1 MSSTTAS
8 TSQSAGASSS
18 KSAATAP
25 PSGSAQDKLQ
35 LTPKQAWIRRIPLLP
50 ALVFTIILTQLPFVA
65 TLVISFMNWNAYR
78 PELRGFAGLSN
89 YATVFTDADLLRSV
103 WVTILMTVTVVLV
116 SLLLGLGIALLLNR
130 VFFGRGLVRTM
141 MITPFLIVPVAA
153 ALLFKHAIYN
163 PIFGLLNGV
172 ITWVWGIFGSDSP
185 PQIDWITQFPLLS
198 IEVTLIWQ
206 WTPFM
211 TLILLAGLQS
221 RPGDVLEAA
230 SVDGANPWQM
240 FTHITLPHMRQYL
253 ELAGLLGAIY
263 VVQTFDAV
271 YTITS
276 GALGTANLPFTIYQ
290 TLFTAQDYGLAS
302 AQGVVVVAGSILI
315 ATFAIKNVSSLLSED
330 GAK

>member
-1 MSSTTAS
+1 MSTTTAI
-8 TSQSAGASSS
+8 
-18 KSAATAP
+18 AP
-25 PSGSAQDKLQ
+25 PPAHAPNNLD

-65 TLVISFMNWNAYR
+65 TLGISFMNWNAYR
-78 PELRGFAGLSN
+78 PDLKGFAGLSN
-89 YATVFTDADLLRSV
+89 YVKVFTDPDLLRSV

-116 SLLLGLGIALLLNR
+116 SLVLGLGIALLLNR
-130 VFFGRGLVRTM
+130 VFLGRGLVRTM

-172 ITWVWGIFGSDSP
+172 ITWVWGIFGSTDA
-185 PQIDWITQFPLLS
+185 PQVDWITQFPLGS

-221 RPGDVLEAA
+221 RPAEVLEAA
-230 SVDGANPWQM
+230 AVDGANPWQM
-240 FTHITLPHMRQYL
+240 FVHMTLPHMRQYL

-302 AQGVVVVAGSILI
+302 AQGVIVVLGSILI
-315 ATFAIKNVSSLLSED
+315 ATFAVKNVSSLLAKD
-330 GAK
+330 GGK

>member
-1 MSSTTAS
+1 MSTTTAI
-8 TSQSAGASSS
+8 
-18 KSAATAP
+18 AP
-25 PSGSAQDKLQ
+25 PPAHVPNQLE

-50 ALVFTIILTQLPFVA
+50 ALVFTIIMTQLPFVA

-78 PELRGFAGLSN
+78 PDLKGFAGLSN
-89 YATVFTDADLLRSV
+89 YVKVFTDADLLRSV
-103 WVTILMTVTVVLV
+103 WVTVLMTVTVVLV
-116 SLLLGLGIALLLNR
+116 SLVLGLGIALLLNR
-130 VFFGRGLVRTM
+130 VFLGRGIVRTM

-172 ITWVWGIFGSDSP
+172 ITWVWGIFGSDNA
-185 PQIDWITQFPLLS
+185 PQVDWITQFPLTS

-221 RPGDVLEAA
+221 RPAEVLEAA
-230 SVDGANPWQM
+230 AVDGANPWQM
-240 FTHITLPHMRQYL
+240 FTHMTLPHMRQYL

-302 AQGVVVVAGSILI
+302 AQGVIVVLGSILI
-315 ATFAIKNVSSLLSED
+315 ATFAVKNVSSLLSKDD
-330 GAK
+330 GK

>member
-1 MSSTTAS
+1 MS
-8 TSQSAGASSS
+8 TSVP
-18 KSAATAP
+18 KTATAP
-25 PSGSAQDKLQ
+25 PQTHVPNQLE
-35 LTPKQAWIRRIPLLP
+35 LTPKQTWARRIPLLP
-50 ALVFTIILTQLPFVA
+50 ALLFTIIMTQLPFVA

-78 PELRGFAGLSN
+78 PDQRGFAGLSN
-89 YATVFTDADLLRSV
+89 YVKVFTDPDLLRSV

-116 SLLLGLGIALLLNR
+116 SLILGLAIALLLNR
-130 VFFGRGLVRTM
+130 VFLGRGLVRTM

-172 ITWVWGIFGSDSP
+172 ITWVWGIFGSDNA
-185 PQIDWITQFPLLS
+185 PQVDWITQFPLTS

-221 RPGDVLEAA
+221 RPGEVLEAA
-230 SVDGANPWQM
+230 SVDGANHWQM
-240 FTHITLPHMRQYL
+240 FTHMTLPHMRQYL

-271 YTITS
+271 YVITS

-302 AQGVVVVAGSILI
+302 AQGVIVVLGSILI
-315 ATFAIKNVSSLLSED
+315 ATFAVKNVSSLLSED

>member
-1 MSSTTAS
+1 MTSNTAITSPAPAPAPVSDQFGMS
-8 TSQSAGASSS
+8 
-18 KSAATAP
+18 K
-25 PSGSAQDKLQ
+25 KE
-35 LTPKQAWIRRIPLLP
+35 AWIRRIPLMP
-50 ALVFTIILTQLPFVA
+50 ALLFTIILTQLPFVA
-65 TLVISFMNWNAYR
+65 TLGISFMNWNAYR
-78 PELRGFAGLSN
+78 PELKGFAGLSN
-89 YATVFTDADLLRSV
+89 YVKVFTDADLLRSV

-172 ITWVWGIFGSDSP
+172 ITWVWGIFGSDNA
-185 PQIDWITQFPLLS
+185 PQVDWITQFPLMS

-221 RPGDVLEAA
+221 RPAEVLEAA
-230 SVDGANPWQM
+230 AVDGASPWQM
-240 FTHITLPHMRQYL
+240 FTHMTLPHMRQYL

-302 AQGVVVVAGSILI
+302 AQGVIVVIGSILI
-315 ATFAIKNVSSLLSED
+315 ATFALRSVSSLLRED
-330 GAK
+330 SAT

>member
-1 MSSTTAS
+1 MTAI
-8 TSQSAGASSS
+8 
-18 KSAATAP
+18 AP
-25 PSGSAQDKLQ
+25 PVTSAHPARARPDRGRQG
-35 LTPKQAWIRRIPLLP
+35 WVRRAPLLP

-78 PELRGFAGLSN
+78 PDLKGFAGLSN
-89 YATVFTDADLLRSV
+89 YVKVFTDPDLLRAV

-116 SLLLGLGIALLLNR
+116 SLVLGLCIALLLNR
-130 VFFGRGLVRTM
+130 VFLGRGLVRTM

-172 ITWVWGIFGSDSP
+172 ITWVWGIFGSDNP
-185 PQIDWITQFPLLS
+185 PQVDWITQFPLGS

-221 RPGDVLEAA
+221 RPAEVLEAA
-230 SVDGANPWQM
+230 AVDGANPWQM
-240 FTHITLPHMRQYL
+240 FTHMTLPHMRQYL

-302 AQGVVVVAGSILI
+302 AQGVIVVLGSILI
-315 ATFAIKNVSSLLSED
+315 ATFAVKNVSSLLAKDD
-330 GAK
+330 GK